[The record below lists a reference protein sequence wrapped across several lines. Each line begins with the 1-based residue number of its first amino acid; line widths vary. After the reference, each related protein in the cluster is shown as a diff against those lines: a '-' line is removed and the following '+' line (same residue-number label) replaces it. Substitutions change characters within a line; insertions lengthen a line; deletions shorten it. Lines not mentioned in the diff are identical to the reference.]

1 MERIKIATHKIP
13 ENKNEAVR
21 LKKDAQIVLRQLQ
34 RESGLSASKIAS
46 EIILKAADYVDFTED
61 GHVSLR

>member
-1 MERIKIATHKIP
+1 MERIKIATHKIS

-21 LKKDAQIVLRQLQ
+21 LKKEAQIVLRQLQ

-61 GHVSLR
+61 GDVQVR